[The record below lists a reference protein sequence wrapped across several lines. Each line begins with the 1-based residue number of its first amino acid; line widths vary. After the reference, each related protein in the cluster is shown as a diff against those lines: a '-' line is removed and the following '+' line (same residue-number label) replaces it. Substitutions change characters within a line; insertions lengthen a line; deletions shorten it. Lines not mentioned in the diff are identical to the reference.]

1 MSSQGLLS
9 IITAT
14 YNNANLLPRFFD
26 SVITQEY
33 RNWELIIVNDGSTD
47 NTAEVC
53 RAYVE
58 RDERI
63 RYYEQSNQGQGVAR
77 NMALGLVRGEYIA
90 FLDADD
96 AIKFETYSSAID
108 LLNEEENCDI
118 VAFPME
124 WINTKERFTKQRTSA
139 PILGYRSIL
148 NDLFVT
154 HQLKL
159 LLTDKLYRA
168 ELLRGLS
175 FQPKIVFEDCL
186 LIAQIAHRAKG
197 ICFSNRGAY
206 EYHQEEYDP
215 SKNQWTTY
223 KEQSQIFVNCKYIDE
238 LSGDPS
244 LRNCR
249 AKVYQQ
255 IGNQLV
261 YYTKRKKDGEYMQLL
276 KKYIKAMPL
285 SDILFNSVLPLK
297 HKGKLLFL
305 KAYTPK
311 S

>member
-53 RAYVE
+53 RAYAE

-96 AIKFETYSSAID
+96 AIKPTTYVGAIQVLERED
-108 LLNEEENCDI
+108 GCDI
-118 VAFPME
+118 VAYPIE
-124 WINTKERFTKQRTSA
+124 WINKFQRFTTFKDGV
-139 PILGYRSIL
+139 PISGHQHIL
-148 NDLFVT
+148 EGLLVDKA
-154 HQLKL
+154 LKL
-159 LLTDKLYRA
+159 LITDKLYRA
-168 ELLRGLS
+168 ELLRELRFVPG
-175 FQPKIVFEDCL
+175 IVFDDNL
-186 LIAQIAHRAKG
+186 MMVQIAHRAQG
-197 ICFSNRGAY
+197 ICFSKEGAY

-215 SKNQWTTY
+215 SKNQWTTH

-238 LSGDPS
+238 LSGAPS

-255 IGNQLV
+255 IGNQLFF
-261 YYTKRKKDGEYMQLL
+261 YIKRRKQSENMQLL
-276 KKYIKAMPL
+276 KKYIKAMPIG
-285 SDILFNSVLPLK
+285 DAVCNSVLSLK
-297 HKGKLLFL
+297 HKGKLLLL
-305 KAYTPK
+305 KLYAQL
-311 S
+311 